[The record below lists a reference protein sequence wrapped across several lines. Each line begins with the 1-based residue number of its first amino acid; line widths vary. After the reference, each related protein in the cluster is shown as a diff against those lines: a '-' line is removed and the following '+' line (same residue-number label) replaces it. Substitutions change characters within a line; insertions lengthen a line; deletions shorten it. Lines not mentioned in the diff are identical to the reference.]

1 MEEFFAL
8 ESLVVIAVVTT
19 AGGFVI
25 SSFIFVIIVVKL
37 VMVSFFVVPY
47 VIICT
52 SVKVVKG
59 IIARDFVVAPSST
72 AALGVIV
79 VR

>member
-1 MEEFFAL
+1 M
-8 ESLVVIAVVTT
+8 ESLVVIALVTT

-37 VMVSFFVVPY
+37 VMVSCFVVPY
-47 VIICT
+47 IIICP